1 MKDDSFQNEKEKAI
15 KKAKDLRNSK
25 KVIEEIKFE
34 PSHYQK
40 DIYDFV
46 QHDVGNLVVE
56 AAAGARKNININTS
70 T

>member
-1 MKDDSFQNEKEKAI
+1 MG
-15 KKAKDLRNSK
+15 RRK

-56 AAAGARKNININTS
+56 AAAGARKNINIITS